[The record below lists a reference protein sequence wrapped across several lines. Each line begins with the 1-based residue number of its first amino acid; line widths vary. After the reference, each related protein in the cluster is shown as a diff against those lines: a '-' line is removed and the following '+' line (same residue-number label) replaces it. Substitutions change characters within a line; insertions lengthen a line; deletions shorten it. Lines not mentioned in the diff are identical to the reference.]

1 MIIRPVTI
9 EDAEDFIELSKAIDA
24 SGFMLFEPG
33 ERKTTVEQQRN
44 FFEKILAEKRSIF
57 FVAENEG
64 KLAGFIAAL
73 GSDLARNRHSATVVL
88 GVHDAYQGQ
97 GIASKLFAQIFD
109 WAKEVGITRLGLTVI
124 KDNTKAFNLYRKM
137 GFVLE
142 GEKVHSLMINGEPVN
157 EYYLYKLL

>member
-1 MIIRPVTI
+1 MIIRPVLI
-9 EDAEDFIELSKAIDA
+9 EDAEDFVELSKGIDA
-24 SGFMLFEPG
+24 SGYMLFEPG
-33 ERKTTVEQQRN
+33 ERKTTIEQQKK
-44 FFEKILAEKRSIF
+44 FFEKIATEEHSVF
-57 FVAENEG
+57 YVAENDG
-64 KLAGFIAAL
+64 KLIGFIAAF
-73 GSDLARNRHSATVVL
+73 GSDLLRTRHSATIVL

-97 GIASKLFAQIFD
+97 GVASRLFAEVFD
-109 WAKEVGITRLGLTVI
+109 WAKDVGITRLGLTVI